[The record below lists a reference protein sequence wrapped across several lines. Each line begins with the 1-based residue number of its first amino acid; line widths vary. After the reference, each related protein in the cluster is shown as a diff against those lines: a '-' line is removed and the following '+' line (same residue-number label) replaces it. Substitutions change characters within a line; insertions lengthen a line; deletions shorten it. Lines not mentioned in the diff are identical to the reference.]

1 MPATDD
7 LATAVGIDRA
17 ASASESLRIAPAQY
31 SVCTGVGDRLEAF
44 LRDRPGIDSTV
55 VIGGDRGTA
64 AVRDELDAAF
74 DGTGVEARYR
84 SFDGECTVPAVRRHR
99 EEGDGAPTPDLVVGV
114 GGGKALDTAKL
125 AAEGRCPVVT
135 IPTSAATS
143 AAWAA
148 LSVVYDD
155 DGCYR
160 GGVRL
165 TTCPD
170 ALLFD
175 PSLVAEAP
183 ARYLANGVMDASAKF
198 FETSLIDRDEIGPL
212 ASLGRSV
219 AEDLYARPLRDYAA
233 IAVADARD
241 GAVTPAL
248 EAVSEAAIAGPGVAA
263 GLLSDRTY
271 LTMPHVFCYTLLPY
285 GSVQADSFHGER
297 VAYGVLVLQALL
309 GREPHDLRTLK
320 RWYESLGPSMT
331 LAGLGA
337 GGVSVDRLGRA
348 VHDTLA
354 FNLLPRS
361 VSATDVIAAIETVE
375 ATTTGPDS

>member
-7 LATAVGIDRA
+7 LATAVGLDRA
-17 ASASESLRIAPAQY
+17 ATPTAALRIAPAQY
-31 SVCTGVGDRLEAF
+31 SVRTGVGDRLEAY
-44 LRDRPGIDSTV
+44 LRDRNDSSAV
-55 VIGGDRGTA
+55 VIGGERATA

-74 DGTGVEARYR
+74 ERAGVEARYR
-84 SFDGECTVPAVRRHR
+84 PFDGECTVPAVRRHR
-99 EEGDGAPTPDLVVGV
+99 AGLDDTPADIVVGV

-160 GGVRL
+160 GGVPL
-165 TTCPD
+165 ASCPD
-170 ALLFD
+170 ALLLD
-175 PSLVAEAP
+175 PSVVADAP

-198 FETSLIDRDEIGPL
+198 FETSLIDRDEVGPL
-212 ASLGRSV
+212 AALGRSV
-219 AEDLYARPLRDYAA
+219 AEDLYAQPLRDYAA
-233 IAVADARD
+233 TAVADARD
-241 GAVTPAL
+241 GAVTPTL

-285 GSVQADSFHGER
+285 GAVQADSLHGER

-309 GREPHDLRTLK
+309 GRKPSDLRALK

-331 LAGLGA
+331 LAALGA
-337 GGVSVDRLGRA
+337 GDVSRDRLGQA

-361 VSATDVIAAIETVE
+361 VSAADVTAAIETVE
-375 ATTTGPDS
+375 ATTTASDP